1 MSSQTMSVLKVVRF
15 AEGLQP
21 ILRNFTLS
29 GKNSSMLN
37 DALEIMEMKPI
48 KLLVCCLTN
57 MANLFDCCLHNVN
70 ILVPLCNTLVSCAMK
85 KRGGN

>member
-48 KLLVCCLTN
+48 KLMTWCPTR
-57 MANLFDCCLHNVN
+57 MANVLDCCLHAVN
-70 ILVPLCNTLVSCAMK
+70 ILVPLCDFLGRC
-85 KRGGN
+85 